1 MEKEHKTTNERRM
14 LDLSDRLKEL
24 RDEKDVLEETLK
36 DLKTRIDA
44 VEYDLSEQM
53 ALDET
58 QSFTRAGTTFYLST
72 KSYASAVAENKAELH
87 AALKENGY
95 AELVYETVNANS
107 LSSFVRE
114 VREENNDSLPDWL
127 DGLVNVYDKTTV
139 GLRKARK

>member
-1 MEKEHKTTNERRM
+1 MENESW
-14 LDLSDRLKEL
+14 LFVLSDQLKAL
-24 RDEKDVLEETLK
+24 RDEKDILEDTLK
-36 DLKTRIDA
+36 DLKVRIDKT
-44 VEYDLSEQM
+44 EYELSERM
-53 ALDET
+53 AQEEMP
-58 QSFTRAGTTFYLST
+58 SFTRAGTTFYLST

-114 VREENNDSLPDWL
+114 LREENDDVLPEWL

-139 GLRKARK
+139 GLRKAKK